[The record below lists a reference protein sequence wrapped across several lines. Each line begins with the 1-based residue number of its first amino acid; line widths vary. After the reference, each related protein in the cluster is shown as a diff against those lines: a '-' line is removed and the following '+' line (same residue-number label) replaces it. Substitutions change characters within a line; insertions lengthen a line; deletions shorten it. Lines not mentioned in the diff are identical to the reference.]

1 MLSKTISDI
10 KLRKFLNVF
19 DYITDSSDNI
29 YKYVNPK
36 TNNID
41 ISFYYKNI
49 DVIVLGYKIK
59 TIDGIYTIG
68 VFGMKH
74 IRKKKSLL
82 DELLNENNL
91 IDKWKVEKK
100 KLLIKYTQ
108 LPIEIINL
116 IVSFVR

>member
-1 MLSKTISDI
+1 MNKQICDI
-10 KLRKFLNVF
+10 RLRKFLNVF
-19 DYITDSSDNI
+19 DYLTDSSDNI

-59 TIDGIYTIG
+59 TIDGIYTID

-74 IRKKKSLL
+74 IRKKRCLL
-82 DELLNENNL
+82 EELLNENNL
-91 IDKWKVEKK
+91 IDKWKREKK
-100 KLLIKYTQ
+100 ELLLKYTQ

-116 IVSFVR
+116 IVSFIS

>member
-1 MLSKTISDI
+1 MLSKTINDI
-10 KLRKFLNVF
+10 KLRRLLNVY
-19 DYITDSSDNI
+19 DYHTDSSDNI

-59 TIDGIYTIG
+59 TIDGICKVD
-68 VFGMKH
+68 VFGMRH

-82 DELLNENNL
+82 NELLNENKL
-91 IDKWKVEKK
+91 IDIWKKEKRA
-100 KLLIKYTQ
+100 LLIKYTE

>member
-10 KLRKFLNVF
+10 KLRKLLNVY
-19 DYITDSSDNI
+19 DYYTDSSNNI
-29 YKYVNPK
+29 CKYVNPK

-59 TIDGIYTIG
+59 TIDGIYEVN
-68 VFGMKH
+68 VFGMRH

-82 DELLNENNL
+82 DELINENKL
-91 IDKWKVEKK
+91 IYKWKKEKK
-100 KLLIKYTQ
+100 ELLIKYTQ